1 MDQIAII
8 AQRTQAVLAC
18 DLPATLHPLSA
29 NTLEAFLADNM
40 VVEEFARF
48 FSLAD
53 SSYIALTSC
62 ILAALEN
69 APVIVAALP

>member
-8 AQRTQAVLAC
+8 TQRQQAVSAC
-18 DLPATLHPLSA
+18 ELPERLHPLSA
-29 NTLEAFLADNM
+29 NTLEAFLANNM
-40 VVEEFARF
+40 AVEEFARF

-53 SSYIALTSC
+53 SGYIALTNC

-69 APVIVAALP
+69 APLVVAALP